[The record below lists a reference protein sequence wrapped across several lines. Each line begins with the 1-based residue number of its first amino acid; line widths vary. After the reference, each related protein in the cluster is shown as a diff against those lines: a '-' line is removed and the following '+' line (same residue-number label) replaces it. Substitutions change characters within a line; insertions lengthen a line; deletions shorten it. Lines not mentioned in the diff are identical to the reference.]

1 MAKNHRW
8 LFLPPAVA
16 LLLVLGPLSMSG
28 GGKDEAARRPPAARE
43 GTAGGATAGTA
54 APAAAT
60 PERPALPRT
69 PDLWQIGSTLCGV
82 LLLGGALVFVLRR
95 AHRGPSPAGGHL
107 IALRQTLRVSPKQAV
122 HAVEFDGRLL
132 LLGEGERGLQL
143 LHAGALPDQAAD
155 EAAVAGRADDD
166 DDGAVPK
173 NLVLPRPA
181 ARPAARAPERAPATR
196 PAAAAAPRPRT
207 LGDFRALLAKVGR

>member
-8 LFLPPAVA
+8 LFLPPAAA

-28 GGKDEAARRPPAARE
+28 GGKDDATRRPPSGRE
-43 GTAGGATAGTA
+43 GPSARDAGGGATGATA
-54 APAAAT
+54 APAD
-60 PERPALPRT
+60 RPALPRT

-82 LLLGGALVFVLRR
+82 LLLGGALVFVIRR
-95 AHRGPSPAGGHL
+95 AQRGPSPAGSNL

-155 EAAVAGRADDD
+155 EAAVARRAADGGDGD

-181 ARPAARAPERAPATR
+181 ARAKA
-196 PAAAAAPRPRT
+196 PAAAAPPRART

>member
-16 LLLVLGPLSMSG
+16 LLLVLGPLSMTAGGKESMTS
-28 GGKDEAARRPPAARE
+28 GGKDEAARKPPAA
-43 GTAGGATAGTA
+43 AA
-54 APAAAT
+54 APAD
-60 PERPALPRT
+60 RPALPRT

-82 LLLGGALVFVLRR
+82 LLLGGALVFVVRR
-95 AHRGPSPAGGHL
+95 AQRGPSPAGSQL
-107 IALRQTLRVSPKQAV
+107 IALRQTVRVSPKQAV

-155 EAAVAGRADDD
+155 EAAVAGRAAVIDD

-181 ARPAARAPERAPATR
+181 ARAPASAPAGLPARR
-196 PAAAAAPRPRT
+196 PAAAAPHNAAPRPRT
-207 LGDFRALLAKVGR
+207 LGDFRTLLAKVGR